1 MKKRVVSAVLAMIL
15 AITCVGITTI
25 SALAAPITDD
35 FESYSAGEIP
45 SGWTGDI
52 AEGGVNALMGIQQEE
67 NGNKFLRLHVG
78 EGGTAWMMSPK
89 AESNRFEV
97 SFRIRVHTAGPL
109 RLSCVGESGDYGKG
123 EFKTQFWDEHVA
135 VKYSGDNNIFI
146 ATPKTTTVVG
156 EWHKVKFIIDTAG
169 DSGTWYEEVHFD
181 GDYKPEASGKYF
193 VNAAGALNRI
203 KLMFD
208 NPRTGGQ
215 QVTGTVDIDD
225 FDIRETKIKTNN
237 LYIGKYDGLS
247 SAESHRTEVTDTV
260 LDGEKCSLVKGNDAN
275 GTDKDF
281 FFNYPLPAA
290 SRDNNYT
297 MNISFIPSD
306 TVSEIHF
313 ATAGHALLSP
323 TVPMSR
329 AVPGVWNTITLVTDT
344 ASGINHLYLN
354 GEFYGSTK
362 YPVTN
367 NNLRVVVSA
376 IESDVNGMEMYMDN
390 YMICGGKLTI
400 PPIDSENLTIS
411 AQYIYGCANMTA
423 EKVIDSLNFS
433 NDGYNAV
440 ITDNGTEVT
449 ADTKVTDNM
458 KLSVW
463 ADDVF
468 VAQYFLNTK
477 KYELDN
483 MVFSSNGYEDNKF
496 NLGKVSAEF
505 DMTNYS
511 GTADIVTVLAQYDSD
526 DNIIGESSEEWTV
539 RGTKHIKN
547 SLDIEKTD
555 NTYIQFV
562 AADSTSGDILYQSD
576 KIYPYSSAKIEN
588 VSKTY
593 ENFTSKAAVF
603 AYDDGVTDDIA
614 LIKLFDK
621 YGVKGTF
628 NLVGSRLENNYK
640 NVAEEMNTDVYSAV
654 KEVYKNHEI
663 QNHTYT
669 HKPSYLMEGE
679 TSKDSYGNILTGCSL
694 AEAAEEVTKNKSFL
708 EEKLGVSTR
717 GIAWPNGYPQVRT
730 DYDEL
735 ERLVKENGHEYA
747 RYKESGK
754 FTLPDNWMQWQ
765 PTCRH
770 IDAPYYTKQFVSMP
784 NGGDLKLYYVWGH
797 AYEFTNAGADE
808 SKNLTMMEN
817 TLSDL
822 YYDNVWFAS
831 CNELYDYIHAV
842 NQIEITDTR
851 VKNNSAQTVY
861 VHVNGV
867 NTSIKAGESYTVG
880 DKGEEMAER
889 PEIVPLPEI
898 FIDDSNRENIAAYT
912 ERDYGDLIM
921 ASYDGDGRLIKA
933 VLANGTRAEIPT
945 KGAKTIKAFLFE
957 SLSSLKPLTDAVII
971 DTDKYNNPTIACWG
985 DSLTYG
991 QESSNPS
998 TKSYP
1003 SVLARL
1009 SGSTVYNMGVPGETA
1024 TTIAARQGTLKIE
1037 LANDVTIPASGAVA
1051 IKFRASN
1058 GGVVTPRDVSLGG
1071 WNPCTINGVSGRLDV
1086 SIDSSVWPRVVKS
1099 ATFTR
1104 TTSGESVTASA
1115 GDELIP
1121 QSHSVM
1127 GDINVIFSGTNG
1139 GWSTANLTEGASSSN
1154 DSEIKAMIELLT
1166 KQGQYSHCPDKYI
1179 IIGLTTNTDAFWEKY
1194 HNALANAFG
1203 DKFLNL
1209 RKELESE
1216 QLLRDNGITPTA
1228 DDISYI
1234 QSGRVPPSLL
1244 AADGTHFNDKGYEI
1258 VGALVYEKMRSL
1270 EYIK

>member
-1 MKKRVVSAVLAMIL
+1 MKKRVLSAILAMIVAITCIGITAISVSAVP
-15 AITCVGITTI
+15 I
-25 SALAAPITDD
+25 SDD
-35 FESYSAGEIP
+35 FESYDAGEMPSEWKGDISAG
-45 SGWTGDI
+45 G
-52 AEGGVNALMGIQQEE
+52 ANASMGIQEE
-67 NGNKFLRLHVG
+67 NGNKFLRMHVG
-78 EGGTAWMMSPK
+78 EGGKAWMLSPQ
-89 AESNRFEV
+89 ADSNRFEV
-97 SFRIRVHTAGPL
+97 SFKIRVHTKGAL
-109 RLSCVGESGDYGKG
+109 RLSCVGKSGDYNNG
-123 EFKTQFWDEHVA
+123 EFRTDFWDGVIR
-135 VKYSGDNNIFI
+135 VKASADKHI
-146 ATPKTTTVVG
+146 AGPDIVG
-156 EWHKVKFIIDTAG
+156 EWHTVKYIIDTTG
-169 DSGTWYEEVHFD
+169 SQSEWQEQVYFD
-181 GDYKPEASGKYF
+181 GDYYPNASGQNF
-193 VNAAGALNRI
+193 M
-203 KLMFD
+203 KLGDPLDRLKFTFD

-225 FDIRETKIKTNN
+225 FDIRESKIKTHN
-237 LYIGKYDGLS
+237 LYVGEYDGLS
-247 SAESHRTEVTDTV
+247 SAESHRTEVTDTELV
-260 LDGEKCSLVKGNDAN
+260 GEKCSLVKGNDTN

-281 FFNYPLPAA
+281 FFNYPLP
-290 SRDNNYT
+290 SGSQNKNYT

-329 AVPGVWNTITLVTDT
+329 AVQGVWNTITLVTDAAT
-344 ASGINHLYLN
+344 SVNNLYLN

-367 NNLRVVVSA
+367 SNLRVVVSA
-376 IESDVNGMEMYMDN
+376 IESNVNDMEIYMDN
-390 YMICGGKLTI
+390 YTICDGKLTV
-400 PPIDSENLTIS
+400 PPIESENLTIS
-411 AQYIYGCANMTA
+411 AQYIYGCTNMTA
-423 EKVIDSLNFS
+423 ARVIESLNFS
-433 NDGYNAV
+433 NDMYSAV
-440 ITDNGTEVT
+440 ITDNGQEVSP
-449 ADTKVTDNM
+449 DTKVTDGM
-458 KLSVW
+458 KLTVW
-463 ADDVF
+463 ADDIF
-468 VAQYFLNTK
+468 ASQYFLNTK
-477 KYELDN
+477 QYELDN
-483 MVFSSNGYEDNKF
+483 IVLLSNGYEDDKF
-496 NLGKVSAEF
+496 NLGEFNAEF
-505 DMTNYS
+505 DITSYSKSTNIIS
-511 GTADIVTVLAQYDSD
+511 ALVQYDSD
-526 DNIIGESSEEWTV
+526 NNVIGEAVEEWTV
-539 RGTKHIKN
+539 DGTRHIKS
-547 SLDIEKTD
+547 SLAIERTD
-555 NTYIQFV
+555 NTYIEFV
-562 AADSTSGDILYQSD
+562 VADGTSGDTLYESG
-576 KIYPYSSAKIEN
+576 KIYPYSNTAIEK

-603 AYDDGVTDDIA
+603 AYDDGVTDDIQ

-640 NVAEEMNTDVYSAV
+640 SIAEEMNTDVYSAV

-663 QNHTYT
+663 QNHTYE
-669 HKPSYLMEGE
+669 HKPSFLMEGE
-679 TSKDSYGNILTGCSL
+679 TSKDSYGNVLTGCSL
-694 AEAAEEVTKNKSFL
+694 ADAAADVTRNKSFL

-735 ERLVKENGHEYA
+735 EKLVKENGHDYA

-765 PTCRH
+765 PTCH
-770 IDAPYYTKQFVSMP
+770 HPDAPHYTKEFVSMP

-797 AYEFTNAGADE
+797 AYEFTNAGSDD
-808 SKNLTMMEN
+808 SKNFTMIEN

-822 YYDNVWFAS
+822 YYNNVCFAS
-831 CNELYDYIHAV
+831 CNELYDYIHAIDK
-842 NQIEITDTR
+842 IEVTDTQ

-867 NTSIKAGESYTVG
+867 NASIKAGESYTVG
-880 DKGEEMAER
+880 DAGEKIQER
-889 PEIVPLPEI
+889 PEIVPLPKI
-898 FIDDSNRENIAAYT
+898 FIDDSNRESIALYT
-912 ERDYGDLIM
+912 ERDYGDLMI
-921 ASYDGDGRLIKA
+921 ASYDNDGRLIKA
-933 VLANGTRAEIPT
+933 VLADGTRAEIAT
-945 KGAKTIKAFLFE
+945 EGTKTIKAFLWE
-957 SLSSLKPLTDAVII
+957 SLSSLKPIVDAVVI
-971 DTDKYNNPTIACWG
+971 DTDKYNQPTIACWG

-1003 SVLARL
+1003 AQLARL

-1024 TTIAARQGTLKIE
+1024 TTIAARQGALKIE

-1058 GGVVTPRDVSLGG
+1058 GGVVTPRDVSLGS

-1086 SIDSSVWPRVVKS
+1086 SIDTSVWPRVVKN

-1104 TTSGESVTASA
+1104 TTSGESVKASA

-1154 DSEIKAMIELLT
+1154 DSEINAMIELLT
-1166 KQGQYSHCPDKYI
+1166 KQGQYSNCPDKYI

-1194 HNALANAFG
+1194 HNALEKAFG

-1228 DDISYI
+1228 EDISYI
-1234 QSGRVPPSLL
+1234 QSGKVPPSLL

-1270 EYIK
+1270 NYIK

>member
-1 MKKRVVSAVLAMIL
+1 MKKRVVSALLAMVF
-15 AITCVGITTI
+15 AITCIGITTV
-25 SALAAPITDD
+25 SALSAPITDD

-45 SGWTGDI
+45 TGWTGDI
-52 AEGGVNALMGIQQEE
+52 SEGGTNALMGVQQE

-78 EGGTAWMMSPK
+78 TGGKAWMMSPK
-89 AESNRFEV
+89 AGSNRFEV
-97 SFRIRVHTAGPL
+97 SFRIRVATKGGV
-109 RLSCVGESGDYGKG
+109 RVSCVGESGDYNKG
-123 EFKTQFWDEHVA
+123 EFRTDLWDGVIR
-135 VKYSGDNNIFI
+135 VKYTQDKHI
-146 ATPKTTTVVG
+146 AGPDIVG
-156 EWHKVKFIIDTAG
+156 EWHTVKYIIDTSGAAG
-169 DSGTWYEEVHFD
+169 EWYEQVYFD
-181 GDYKPEASGKYF
+181 GDYCPNASGQYF
-193 VNAAGALNRI
+193 SRTGEPLDRVRFT
-203 KLMFD
+203 FD

-225 FDIRETKIKTNN
+225 FYICESKVKTNN
-237 LYIGKYDGLS
+237 LYIGEYDGLS
-247 SAESHRTEVTDTV
+247 SAEYYRAKVTDTL
-260 LDGEKCSLVKGNDAN
+260 LDGEKCSLFKGNDVN

-281 FFNYPLPAA
+281 FLNYPLP
-290 SRDNNYT
+290 SQSKDNNYT

-329 AVPGVWNTITLVTDT
+329 ATPGVWNTITLVTDAAT
-344 ASGINHLYLN
+344 SVNNLYLN

-367 NNLRVVVSA
+367 NVLRVVVSA
-376 IESDVNGMEMYMDN
+376 IGSDVNGMGIYMDN
-390 YMICGGKLTI
+390 YMICGGKLTV
-400 PPIDSENLTIS
+400 PPIESEKLTIS
-411 AQYIYGCANMTA
+411 EQYVYGCANMTA
-423 EKVIDSLNFS
+423 EGVINSLSFNNDSYS
-433 NDGYNAV
+433 AA
-440 ITDNGTEVT
+440 ITDNGTEVVSG
-449 ADTKVTDNM
+449 AKVADNM
-458 KLSVW
+458 KLTVW
-463 ADDVF
+463 EDDIF

-483 MVFSSNGYEDNKF
+483 VFLSSNGYEDNKF
-496 NLGKVSAEF
+496 NLGKFSAEF
-505 DMTNYS
+505 DITSYS
-511 GTADIVTVLAQYDSD
+511 GTADIVTELVQYDAGG
-526 DNIIGESSEEWTV
+526 NIIGESSVEWTV

-555 NTYIQFV
+555 NTYIEFV
-562 AADSTSGDILYQSD
+562 AVDITGDILYESG
-576 KIYPYSSAKIEN
+576 KIYPYSNTEIEN

-628 NLVGSRLENNYK
+628 NLVGSRLENNYRD
-640 NVAEEMNTDVYSAV
+640 VAAQMNTDVYNAV
-654 KEVYKNHEI
+654 KKVYKNHEI

-679 TSKDSYGNILTGCSL
+679 TSKDSYGNVLTGCSL
-694 AEAAEEVTKNKSFL
+694 AEAVEEVTKNKSFL

-735 ERLVKENGHEYA
+735 ERLVKEDGHEYA

-770 IDAPYYTKQFVSMP
+770 IDAPYYTKQFVSIP

-797 AYEFTNAGADE
+797 SYEFTNAGADE

-831 CNELYDYIHAV
+831 CNELYDYVHAV
-842 NQIEITDTR
+842 NQIEITDTQ
-851 VKNNSAQTVY
+851 VKNNSPQTVY

-867 NTSIKAGESYTVG
+867 NASIKAGESYTVG
-880 DKGEEMAER
+880 DRGEEVQER

-898 FIDDSNRENIAAYT
+898 FIDNSNRENIAAYT

-921 ASYDGDGRLIKA
+921 AAYDTDGGLIKVA
-933 VLANGTRAEIPT
+933 LADGTRAEIPT
-945 KGAKTIKAFLFE
+945 DGAKTIKAFLLE
-957 SLSSLKPLTDAVII
+957 SLSSLKPLTDAVVI
-971 DTDKYNNPTIACWG
+971 DADKYNQPTIACWG

-991 QESSNPS
+991 QESSDPA

-1009 SGSTVYNMGVPGETA
+1009 SGTTVYNMGVPGETA
-1024 TTIAARQGTLKIE
+1024 TTIAARQGALKIE
-1037 LANDVTIPASGAVA
+1037 LANDVTIPESGAAA

-1071 WNPCTINGVSGRLDV
+1071 WNLCTINGVSGRLDV
-1086 SIDSSVWPRVVKS
+1086 SIDTSVWPRVVRN

-1104 TTSGESVTASA
+1104 TTPGEIVKASA

-1154 DSEIKAMIELLT
+1154 DSEIKAMTELLT
-1166 KQGQYSHCPDKYI
+1166 RQGQYSNCPDKYI

-1194 HNALANAFG
+1194 HNALFNTFG
-1203 DKFLNL
+1203 EKFLNL

-1228 DDISYI
+1228 EDISYI

-1258 VGALVYEKMRSL
+1258 IGTLVYEKMRSL
-1270 EYIK
+1270 NYIK